1 MMVIVMKSVLII
13 SKSEQS
19 LGSLRT
25 LMESEGYHSIDFA
38 FTSQQAKAAV
48 KDCSFDVIIINT
60 PILDSG
66 GIDLSV
72 ELCLR
77 TSSGVFVLMKDE
89 VYDKCRDALE
99 SKGVFAVKKPL
110 NRTVFHQCLRIW
122 EISYGRLLKLQT
134 ENQGLKSQLEEIKII
149 DRAKCALMQCLT
161 MSEKQAHRYLEK
173 QAMDMRISRLQV
185 AQRVLSTYEL

>member
-1 MMVIVMKSVLII
+1 M
-13 SKSEQS
+13 
-19 LGSLRT
+19 
-25 LMESEGYHSIDFA
+25 
-38 FTSQQAKAAV
+38 
-48 KDCSFDVIIINT
+48 
-60 PILDSG
+60 
-66 GIDLSV
+66 
-72 ELCLR
+72 
-77 TSSGVFVLMKDE
+77 
-89 VYDKCRDALE
+89 
-99 SKGVFAVKKPL
+99 KKPL